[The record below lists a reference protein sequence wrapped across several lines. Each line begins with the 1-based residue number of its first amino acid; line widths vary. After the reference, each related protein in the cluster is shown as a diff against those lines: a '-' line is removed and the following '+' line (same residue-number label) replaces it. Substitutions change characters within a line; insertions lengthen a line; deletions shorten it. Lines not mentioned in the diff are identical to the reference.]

1 MVDWTPFYNYRQ
13 VASAQSSVLFNR
25 DSDDRRPLVQDLPI
39 QIEELP
45 RLLDFVLKQKR
56 ENPGAVVEDFVNP
69 EGIYYGELRDE
80 IEKCNRAGYSRIDG
94 DGNEPDIQQG
104 YIVLSVFRGFSKP
117 KKEIDAILDKQKR
130 DREEAERARDDGAAA
145 AAPKAPANIPGV
157 PRTAVQG
164 KFAVR
169 KRTPPQR
176 TVMPALRL
184 NAPPLRVR
192 SQSASS
198 KGSRSRSRS
207 RSRSGGRRSFDDD
220 EPPFPPPFGGGSD
233 GCSTLSVGQESSLT
247 RLLNRIGTYESMSE
261 LWTVDTNNLRSL
273 FPDALR
279 MREPQV
285 VVAEMEFSTLGVEP
299 DVLVEDK

>member
-1 MVDWTPFYNYRQ
+1 MVDWTPFYNFRQ
-13 VASAQSSVLFNR
+13 VASAQSVVLFNR
-25 DSDDRRPLVQDLPI
+25 ESDDRRPLVQDLPI
-39 QIEELP
+39 QIQELP
-45 RLLDFVLKQKR
+45 RLLDFVLKHKR

-69 EGIYYGELRDE
+69 EGIYYRSLQDE

-130 DREEAERARDDGAAA
+130 DREEAERAREEGAAA
-145 AAPKAPANIPGV
+145 AGPRAPANIPGV
-157 PRTAVQG
+157 TRTAVQG
-164 KFAVR
+164 KFAIR

-176 TVMPALRL
+176 TVMPQLRL

-192 SQSASS
+192 SKTASS
-198 KGSRSRSRS
+198 KAS
-207 RSRSGGRRSFDDD
+207 RSRSGSRRSFDDD

-285 VVAEMEFSTLGVEP
+285 VVAEMEFSSAGVEP